1 MTRDK
6 IEGMQTQSQNGENPL
21 QTQYAELMAPPDR
34 KFESL
39 NRTGS
44 GTNNLPDLTIPGSGI
59 DISKQADTPF
69 RFIEAQFPENRGKIP
84 EKSQYTLAKEEA
96 AQRMRDG
103 TDVFHRI
110 KEAGKIEKPSEHV
123 VKKGE
128 TYWSVAHQ
136 LTSKN
141 VERPTAGDVKFM
153 VKKLAAYNGK
163 TEVEAA
169 NIKPGDIIKIPP
181 DLKRF

>member
-21 QTQYAELMAPPDR
+21 HAQYADLMAPPEK
-34 KFESL
+34 KFDQSMK
-39 NRTGS
+39 S
-44 GTNNLPDLTIPGSGI
+44 PAAASNLPELPIPGSL
-59 DISKQADTPF
+59 DIKKQANTPF
-69 RFIEAQFPENRGKIP
+69 RFIEAQFPENRGRIP

-110 KEAGKIEKPSEHV
+110 KEAGKIEKPNEHV

-136 LTSKN
+136 LASKN

-169 NIKPGDIIKIPP
+169 NIRPGDIIKIPP
-181 DLKRF
+181 EMKLF

>member
-39 NRTGS
+39 NSTGS

-96 AQRMRDG
+96 AQRISGLIGEIQADTMSF
-103 TDVFHRI
+103 TAS
-110 KEAGKIEKPSEHV
+110 KKP
-123 VKKGE
+123 
-128 TYWSVAHQ
+128 A
-136 LTSKN
+136 
-141 VERPTAGDVKFM
+141 
-153 VKKLAAYNGK
+153 KLKSQASMW
-163 TEVEAA
+163 
-169 NIKPGDIIKIPP
+169 
-181 DLKRF
+181 